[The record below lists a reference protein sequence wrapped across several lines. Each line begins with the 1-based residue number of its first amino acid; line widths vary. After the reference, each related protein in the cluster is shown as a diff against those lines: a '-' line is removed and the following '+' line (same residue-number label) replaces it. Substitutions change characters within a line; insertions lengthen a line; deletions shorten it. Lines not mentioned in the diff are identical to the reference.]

1 MTWWRIAGSVVF
13 VVIFVV
19 AAALQR
25 KSRRAQLVLEGMVR
39 GVFCGAPVWIGSIIA
54 GSVGVWCGIPLGVAV
69 GWAGKSPLGMLNFLV
84 LQWFGIRLQAEFS
97 REEWL
102 RGVRGRWWASDAPKN
117 GPIAWSLLRWVWPF
131 TGWWSACR
139 YIRRPTS

>member
-13 VVIFVV
+13 VVIFIV
-19 AAALQR
+19 AAALQG
-25 KSRRAQLVLEGMVR
+25 KSRRAQLFLEGMVR

-69 GWAGKSPLGMLNFLV
+69 
-84 LQWFGIRLQAEFS
+84 
-97 REEWL
+97 
-102 RGVRGRWWASDAPKN
+102 GRWWASDAPKN